1 MLAIYLF
8 AMVLGGIFVVLS
20 VFAGLGEG
28 DADLDM
34 DADADI
40 DVDMDVDMDVDVDAD
55 GEVGGGDKEFETG
68 LGKRFRPWLSF
79 KFYTFA
85 LAFLGLTGTVL
96 TLLGL
101 WDSTTGVLGVSA
113 LVGMLSGLGV
123 SYILHIADKSE
134 SGRAVGDDDFVG
146 IQGRVILPLKEGQRG
161 TIRVRH
167 HGRTMDLLAEVD
179 DDAVVLDLN
188 DECYVMSVEKG
199 VAKVVDAAAVERWR
213 G

>member
-8 AMVLGGIFVVLS
+8 ALVLGGIFVVLS

-34 DADADI
+34 DAD
-40 DVDMDVDMDVDVDAD
+40 VDVDVAVDVAVDVD
-55 GEVGGGDKEFETG
+55 GDVGGVDKEFETG

-101 WDSTTGVLGVSA
+101 WDSVMGVLGVSA
-113 LVGMLSGLGV
+113 LVGMISGLGV
-123 SYILHIADKSE
+123 SYMLHLADRSE
-134 SGRAVGDDDFVG
+134 GGRAVGDDDFVG
-146 IQGRVILPLKEGQRG
+146 IQGRVILPLREGQRG
-161 TIRVRH
+161 KVRVRY
-167 HGRTMDLLAEVD
+167 HGRTMDLLAEVE

-188 DECYVMSVEKG
+188 DECYVMSVDKG
-199 VAKVVDAAAVERWR
+199 VAKVVDASAVERWR